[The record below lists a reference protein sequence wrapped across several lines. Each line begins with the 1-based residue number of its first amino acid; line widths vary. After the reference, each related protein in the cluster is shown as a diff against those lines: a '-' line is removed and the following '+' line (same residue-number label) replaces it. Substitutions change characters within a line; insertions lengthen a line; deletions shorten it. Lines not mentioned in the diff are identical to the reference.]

1 MVGDQKTPGDEEKVT
16 STEMSEES
24 PQDNPETDTLLTEG
38 VDGSSTDAK
47 SELAQ
52 ALLQVDE
59 YRDKAARAQA
69 ELQNVRRRAEK
80 DVENAHKYSL
90 ENMAKELLPVLDNL
104 ERGLEAVPAESSED
118 AVVKSLKEGIELTL
132 SLFIKALARVK
143 IEQVD
148 PGGEPFNPQFHQAI
162 TMVEEASVEPN
173 SVVDVMQKGYTLHG
187 RLLRPAMVVVSKASA
202 STPPK
207 IDEQA

>member
-1 MVGDQKTPGDEEKVT
+1 MVGDQKTSGDEEKVT

-24 PQDNPETDTLLTEG
+24 PPDNPEADTLLTEG

-90 ENMAKELLPVLDNL
+90 ENMTKELLPVLDNL

-132 SLFIKALARVK
+132 SLFIKALARVN

-202 STPPK
+202 SAPPK

>member
-1 MVGDQKTPGDEEKVT
+1 MVGDQKTPGDAEKVT

-24 PQDNPETDTLLTEG
+24 QPDNPEAETLLTEG
-38 VDGSSTDAK
+38 VDGSSTDAE

-104 ERGLEAVPAESSED
+104 ERGLEAVPAASSED
-118 AVVKSLKEGIELTL
+118 AAVKSLKEGIELTL

-143 IEQVD
+143 VEQVD
-148 PGGEPFNPQFHQAI
+148 PGGEPFNPPLQPWLWPG
-162 TMVEEASVEPN
+162 EAA
-173 SVVDVMQKGYTLHG
+173 D
-187 RLLRPAMVVVSKASA
+187 
-202 STPPK
+202 
-207 IDEQA
+207 